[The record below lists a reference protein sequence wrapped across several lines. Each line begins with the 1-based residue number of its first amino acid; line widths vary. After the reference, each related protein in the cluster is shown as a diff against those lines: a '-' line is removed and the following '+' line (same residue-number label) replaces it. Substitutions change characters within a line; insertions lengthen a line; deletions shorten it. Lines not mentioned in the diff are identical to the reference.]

1 MTPHEKASLGQIT
14 EEEKEV
20 VSPHPPTQLKQLF
33 FPKDENIYN
42 LSMQDVPVGVPDISN
57 KK

>member
-33 FPKDENIYN
+33 FHENIYN